1 MYRISPSARLSRVGW
16 NHVVKVLMLTRA
28 LTWSRNWSQGFPAS
42 RSRPTWVAVVI
53 AKDKTKPLGYFH
65 RMCKTCGKQFLAY
78 SSSGFGIPG
87 RGGYLMPLGSV
98 CDLLGFAGPPTKSHT
113 DPDRKSTR
121 LNSSHRCIS
130 YAVFCLK

>member
-78 SSSGFGIPG
+78 SSRSEERRVGKECRDWGA
-87 RGGYLMPLGSV
+87 SE
-98 CDLLGFAGPPTKSHT
+98 
-113 DPDRKSTR
+113 
-121 LNSSHRCIS
+121 IS
-130 YAVFCLK
+130 KK